1 VRKVKTAEIPL
12 INCYA
17 FVYISKSEY
26 KQILL
31 TPYVFGFVKT
41 GDRIVSIPER
51 EILLMKRV
59 VGEKTNIRFEPT
71 KWNTGDKVEVIGGN
85 LTGMRGTLLRRNGK
99 TEFIVELKTIGFQ
112 MHMLI
117 EDQYL
122 QKVAEESLS
131 MKS

>member
-1 VRKVKTAEIPL
+1 
-12 INCYA
+12 
-17 FVYISKSEY
+17 
-26 KQILL
+26 
-31 TPYVFGFVKT
+31 
-41 GDRIVSIPER
+41 
-51 EILLMKRV
+51 
-59 VGEKTNIRFEPT
+59 
-71 KWNTGDKVEVIGGN
+71 VIGGN
-85 LTGMRGTLLRRNGK
+85 LTGMQGTLLRRNGK